1 MFLEEK
7 SGKKSAIKCACLVKN
22 VFFPAR
28 NSTSS
33 CPILLFAVLCKRWVF
48 PLISSCVDCSAF
60 LSSSSAF
67 SWNFR
72 LLLVVVVG
80 IFLEFPPSS
89 SCCHR
94 RPSWGFRLVP
104 QASEYLPRALP
115 MSCFGEKCLQ
125 EKEIFQKSLQGYVFL
140 RHLLLL
146 LSFEKKRFFI
156 FFEDNSWVLI

>member
-1 MFLEEK
+1 M
-7 SGKKSAIKCACLVKN
+7 KN

-72 LLLVVVVG
+72 LLVVVVVG

-89 SCCHR
+89 CCCHR

-104 QASEYLPRALP
+104 QASEYLNRALP

-125 EKEIFQKSLQGYVFL
+125 EKEIFIFQKSLQGYVLLL
-140 RHLLLL
+140 RLLLLLL
-146 LSFEKKRFFI
+146 LSFEKKKKFNCF
-156 FFEDNSWVLI
+156 